1 MKQVN
6 FKPVNDIVLVE
17 AKIVDERTPAGVL
30 KSEKMIEEEK
40 NNMDLFLKVAAV
52 SNDIEDIEV
61 GDEVL
66 ISGGHHNAVVL
77 DGITY
82 LILRKIVIYGKK
94 LTTVQDVY
102 SSIKKDLTVKP
113 FAK

>member
-17 AKIVDERTPAGVL
+17 AKIVDEKTAAGII
-30 KSEKMIEEEK
+30 KTEKMIEDEK
-40 NNMDLFLKVAAV
+40 NKMDLFLKVAAV
-52 SNDIEDIEV
+52 SDDITDIQV

-77 DGITY
+77 DGVTY
-82 LILRKIVIYGKK
+82 LILRKVVIYGKK
-94 LTTVQDVY
+94 LNDDTYVSTTTE
-102 SSIKKDLTVKP
+102 SISKP
-113 FAK
+113 SAQ